1 MLEFGNFSAVQLIIL
16 LGGSF
21 VAGVLN
27 AISGGGGMVL
37 IPMMILTGIP
47 PINAIAINKFQN
59 TVGSIGA
66 ISYYNAS
73 QKLDW
78 NILLPFIAIASIGA
92 VFGVFVLKNMAEIGL
107 LVTILPY
114 VLIAVAVCSIL
125 PKTPQSCQA
134 PISRQRL
141 GAPVW
146 VVAGMYCGSISIGT
160 GPFMIALD
168 RFVFGS
174 ELRDAIVRTKPVL
187 LAINLTSLAI
197 LMSMGFLTSLSPGRL
212 ESPSIWS
219 IRRFGLKTGFSA
231 VTGKQVLACSE
242 KSSSREPYDE
252 MPQRPHQNQKSMPA
266 GLPHRDHPA
275 QRPSTY
281 A

>member
-197 LMSMGFLTSLSPGRL
+197 LMSMGFLIWPIAVMLSVGNFVGARL
-212 ESPSIWS
+212 GARI
-219 IRRFGLKTGFSA
+219 
-231 VTGKQVLACSE
+231 VTLALV
-242 KSSSREPYDE
+242 KIAKAIVFTVPVVAAFRLLT
-252 MPQRPHQNQKSMPA
+252 N
-266 GLPHRDHPA
+266 GG
-275 QRPSTY
+275 
-281 A
+281 